1 MTIDHDKKRIASTVI
16 LGVVLVISLIFT
28 FIFIGT
34 SWADLKAIVDSSSSS
49 QETASGQVASA
60 FAVALAGSIWI
71 IFIVGI
77 YFAILISG
85 LICLPFSI
93 RNVKST
99 LLGIRIVSFIY
110 DGLFAF
116 TITASIVKII
126 LFFLGI

>member
-60 FAVALAGSIWI
+60 FAVALAGSIWM
-71 IFIVGI
+71 
-77 YFAILISG
+77 IL
-85 LICLPFSI
+85 L
-93 RNVKST
+93 
-99 LLGIRIVSFIY
+99 
-110 DGLFAF
+110 
-116 TITASIVKII
+116 
-126 LFFLGI
+126 